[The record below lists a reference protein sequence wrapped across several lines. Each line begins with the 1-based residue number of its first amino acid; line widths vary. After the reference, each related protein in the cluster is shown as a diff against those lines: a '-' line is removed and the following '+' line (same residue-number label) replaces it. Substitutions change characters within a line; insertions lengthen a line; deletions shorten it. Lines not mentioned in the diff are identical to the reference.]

1 MLLDDMSVD
10 ITAVV
15 EKAFEYKDEHEDHV
29 YKCGKAC
36 NGEKRKLH
44 VKCLQTRSSLKKINK
59 YDMFLVLGFV

>member
-1 MLLDDMSVD
+1 M
-10 ITAVV
+10 

-36 NGEKRKLH
+36 NGEKKKKIACKMLTNS
-44 VKCLQTRSSLKKINK
+44 VILKKNK